1 MYDPALSIPLAGC
14 KKKKGTATFCYLSIQ
29 ICIWFIERLYNVK
42 KKIQHDWTIE
52 NSNNQNFI

>member
-14 KKKKGTATFCYLSIQ
+14 KKKRHCYFLLFKHSD
-29 ICIWFIERLYNVK
+29 LYMVHRKIVQRK